1 MRVFFVLAIV
11 GEVRAAA
18 PVPRDEQLAR
28 GGGDLGF
35 QYTVIPMAIT
45 GASET
50 TAPGLGIS

>member
-1 MRVFFVLAIV
+1 VRVFFVLAIV